1 MSNLRLI
8 NETTVSAS
16 TSSVDVT
23 DVFSADYDIYKITT
37 DNFSTVGTTQTALDM
52 RFLNVSGS
60 VITNSK
66 YDYGYWNMKGNTTFA
81 EIRATDASF
90 IDNFFGV
97 PDQSPEGASSVSY
110 IFNPFSNSSYTY
122 ALNQSS
128 RAEAGNFRSQ
138 KYIAVLKQERRMGGF
153 RLFETST
160 RPFDSGVIRTYGLRV
175 DS

>member
-37 DNFSTVGTTQTALDM
+37 NNFSTVGTTQTALDL
-52 RFLNVSGS
+52 RFLNTSGS

-66 YDYGYWNMKGNTTFA
+66 YDYAYLNMKADTTFA
-81 EIRATDASF
+81 EVRATNSSF

-97 PDQSPEGASSVSY
+97 PDQSPEGASSVTY
-110 IFNPFSNSSYTY
+110 VFNPFSDSSYTFVI
-122 ALNQSS
+122 NQSS

-138 KYIAVLKQERRMGGF
+138 KYIAVLKQARRMGGF
-153 RLFETST
+153 RLFETFS
-160 RPFDSGVIRTYGLRV
+160 RPFDEGVIRTYGLRV

>member
-1 MSNLRLI
+1 MSALRLI

-23 DVFSADYDIYKITT
+23 DVFSADFDIYKITT
-37 DNFSTVGTTQTALDM
+37 NNFSTVGTTATALDL
-52 RFLNVSGS
+52 RFLNESGS

-66 YDYGYWNMKGNTTFA
+66 YDYGYWNMKAETTFA
-81 EIRATDASF
+81 EVRATDATF
-90 IDNFFGV
+90 IDNFLV
-97 PDQSPEGASSVSY
+97 TDQSPEVASSVTY
-110 IFNPFSNSSYTY
+110 VFNPFSSSSYTY
-122 ALNQSS
+122 LINQSS
-128 RAEAGNFRSQ
+128 RRESGNFRSQ

-153 RLFETST
+153 RLFETNS